1 MKKLVLV
8 VLLVCISMGGCAKDD
23 EKSSVREEPKERTA
37 QTGSFDADT
46 VARIGDEVI
55 TRGDLGQ
62 ILSQIPVQYRSRYSS
77 AQGMKELVDRLIDMK
92 MLAWEAR
99 KQGLDERPDMKMKLN
114 NMIDQVLA
122 HELEEGIKKNLKID
136 EKDIETYYME
146 HQDSYSNPVKV
157 KASHILVESKDEA
170 ESILKALRGGAD
182 FAELAKEKSKCSSAA
197 KGGDLGWFEKG
208 KMDPAFEKAA
218 FDLKKGELSDIVK
231 SSFGYHLIKVENI
244 RPARTKTLDQARKTI
259 ERTLER
265 DLLET
270 RISDLKTRIRK
281 EITVEVNDEYFTSL
295 AQETGPA
302 DQVHKAG
309 EEPMTRQGE

>member
-1 MKKLVLV
+1 LKKLVLV
-8 VLLVCISMGGCAKDD
+8 VLLVCISMGGCAKDE
-23 EKSSVREEPKERTA
+23 EKSSVRDAPQERIV
-37 QTGSFDADT
+37 QTGALDADT
-46 VARIGDEVI
+46 VARVGDEVI

-99 KQGLDERPDMKMKLN
+99 KQGLNERPDMKMKLN

-122 HELEEGIKKNLKID
+122 HELENEIKKNLKIG
-136 EKDIETYYME
+136 EQDIETYYKE
-146 HQDSYSNPVKV
+146 HQDSYNNPVKV

-170 ESILKALRGGAD
+170 ESILQALRGGAD
-182 FAELAKEKSKCSSAA
+182 FAELAKEKSKCPSAA

-218 FDLKKGELSDIVK
+218 FDLKKGELSDVVK
-231 SSFGYHLIKVENI
+231 SSFGYHLIKMENI
-244 RPARTKTLDQARKTI
+244 RPARTKTLDQARKSI

-270 RISDLKTRIRK
+270 QVSDLKTRIRN
-281 EITVEVNDEYFTSL
+281 EITVEVNEEYFTSL
-295 AQETGPA
+295 AHETGEA
-302 DQVHKAG
+302 DQAHKTST
-309 EEPMTRQGE
+309 EPMTKQGE